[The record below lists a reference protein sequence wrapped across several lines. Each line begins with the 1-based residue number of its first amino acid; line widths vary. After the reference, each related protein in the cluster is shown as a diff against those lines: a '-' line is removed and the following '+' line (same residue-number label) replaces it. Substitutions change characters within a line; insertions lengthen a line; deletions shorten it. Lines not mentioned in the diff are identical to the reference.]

1 MPYLQR
7 KTYLHS
13 LPNTHSKSEVF
24 NIHNF
29 FINLTD
35 ILHSFHDSS
44 FSSKIS
50 FNDLLISFPHSFIDL
65 TPSTPVKHVI
75 TMGQQLS
82 SSIDINEPRASLEFP
97 RWYFLRIFLFI
108 ILQVHTWQRCQ
119 YQCDWNAPGLCGCSH
134 KRQQWSVS
142 TNQTVF
148 FSSFHFSTTN
158 LRILCYRFYPNYTP
172 LLFIKKQF
180 QTRLAI
186 LHPDFLKVSLKS
198 TKTNTIVPFIHST
211 NCAWRSKYGKSSCYD
226 WFRCILTTFVLLT
239 SIELLQSP
247 DYWCSC
253 LFVHIKKQNNIL
265 FKWSFLIFTIQ
276 SLIHRLYY
284 ITDFLTQLATEY
296 HNKYKINVFLF
307 AEICSTLVDILSD
320 CLRFFFFLSF
330 SIF

>member
-1 MPYLQR
+1 MLQASVAAVTNGNNGVYQR
-7 KTYLHS
+7 IKQYFS
-13 LPNTHSKSEVF
+13 LP
-24 NIHNF
+24 
-29 FINLTD
+29 FIFQRPT
-35 ILHSFHDSS
+35 
-44 FSSKIS
+44 
-50 FNDLLISFPHSFIDL
+50 
-65 TPSTPVKHVI
+65 
-75 TMGQQLS
+75 
-82 SSIDINEPRASLEFP
+82 
-97 RWYFLRIFLFI
+97 LRIF
-108 ILQVHTWQRCQ
+108 
-119 YQCDWNAPGLCGCSH
+119 
-134 KRQQWSVS
+134 
-142 TNQTVF
+142 
-148 FSSFHFSTTN
+148 
-158 LRILCYRFYPNYTP
+158 CYRFYPNYTP

-320 CLRFFFFLSF
+320 CLRYFFFSFLFLF
-330 SIF
+330 SSYDFANTYQSAWYTYFGALITEMKSLPCIDNSSHIILFSY